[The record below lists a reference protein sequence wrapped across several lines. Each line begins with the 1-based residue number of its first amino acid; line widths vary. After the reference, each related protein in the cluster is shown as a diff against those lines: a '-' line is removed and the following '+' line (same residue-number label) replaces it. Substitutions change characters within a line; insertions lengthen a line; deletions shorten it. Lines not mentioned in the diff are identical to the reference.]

1 MRISCYWVTSTF
13 IMKRIY
19 YVIQK
24 KLNYFSSNRSNG
36 KLSRTRTTMEA
47 SRNNVKTWRVLI
59 NPNNW
64 DQKKY
69 QDEWNG
75 PRPEQKRFAQT
86 KGRAKMVVVPRKND
100 RVNFVISG
108 KIVMRGYVENDGFL
122 VGDTHKDEHSCVKGT
137 FRDRPW
143 DHVNEYLWVKIE
155 EILEEPELI
164 RPSGQRTWA
173 KMPQ

>member
-1 MRISCYWVTSTF
+1 
-13 IMKRIY
+13 
-19 YVIQK
+19 
-24 KLNYFSSNRSNG
+24 
-36 KLSRTRTTMEA
+36 MEA

-59 NPNNW
+59 NPENW
-64 DQKKY
+64 DQTKY
-69 QDEWNG
+69 EDEWNG

-122 VGDTHKDEHSCVKGT
+122 VGDTHKDEHSCVKGA

-143 DHVNEYLWVKIE
+143 DNVNEYLWVKIE
-155 EILEEPELI
+155 QVGLSIPI
-164 RPSGQRTWA
+164 RPTGQRTWA